1 MPEPLGDAMVHVLAP
16 RPPVSG
22 VPVFYNVDTSVGRN
36 GQNSSVDDILLVQFF
51 LSLIGKNPSAGST
64 LGPLAD
70 VPVTGRM
77 NPETIRGI
85 ELVQT
90 ANRSTVDGRVS
101 VARGYKFGANFYT
114 VVSLNFNIKE
124 RFRSQWPNVEEMPGC
139 PALLNLACRRALGG
153 TQ

>member
-1 MPEPLGDAMVHVLAP
+1 
-16 RPPVSG
+16 
-22 VPVFYNVDTSVGRN
+22 
-36 GQNSSVDDILLVQFF
+36 
-51 LSLIGKNPSAGST
+51 
-64 LGPLAD
+64 
-70 VPVTGRM
+70 M

-101 VARGYKFGANFYT
+101 VARGYRFGANFYT